1 MQVGNEIRPYPMAPG
16 VDISIVRQ
24 GSSTAEEIF
33 WLEHV
38 NNRWLTWALRGAG
51 WFVCFLGSSCLVGL
65 LNALG
70 EYIKKSKPNF
80 LQLSVLCKISNYISL
95 RKYQEFLS

>member
-16 VDISIVRQ
+16 MDINIVRQ
-24 GSSTAEEIF
+24 GSLTAEEIF

-51 WFVCFLGSSCLVGL
+51 WFVCFFGSSCLVGL

-70 EYIKKSKPNF
+70 E
-80 LQLSVLCKISNYISL
+80 
-95 RKYQEFLS
+95 